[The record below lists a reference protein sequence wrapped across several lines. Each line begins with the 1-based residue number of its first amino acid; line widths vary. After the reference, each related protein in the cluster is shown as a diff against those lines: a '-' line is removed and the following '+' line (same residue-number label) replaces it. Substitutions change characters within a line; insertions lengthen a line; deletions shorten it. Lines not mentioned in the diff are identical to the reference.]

1 MASNSAITQVLET
14 DIWVKATWEEFL
26 AFADDSTWEKGK
38 FYYYQGHM
46 RVEMSPVVPLHARHN
61 SIVS

>member
-26 AFADDSTWEKGK
+26 NFAEDSIQHGK
-38 FYYYQGHM
+38 RASFITIK
-46 RVEMSPVVPLHARHN
+46 ET
-61 SIVS
+61 